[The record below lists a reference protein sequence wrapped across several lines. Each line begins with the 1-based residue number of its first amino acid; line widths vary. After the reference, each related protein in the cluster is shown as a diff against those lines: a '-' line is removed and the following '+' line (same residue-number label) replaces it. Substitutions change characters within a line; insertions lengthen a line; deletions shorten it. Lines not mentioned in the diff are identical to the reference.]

1 MNQHQSQPVRHYIPL
16 VLSILFIG
24 TSGPLGRLI
33 HISPVPIIFFRSLI
47 AFILLFFIIW
57 FSKKSFRITVKK
69 KRNFVF
75 LSGVLLAAHWIA
87 YFISLQLS
95 TVALA
100 MLSMFVYPVITVVLE
115 PFYLKKQFRFIQIPV
130 ALIAIA
136 GIYIMMPAFDI
147 NNDNTLGIL
156 IGLLSAFF
164 YAGRNLLLK
173 KYATT
178 EDGLV
183 VILHQLLVVVILT
196 TPFLFFQ
203 PVSITSLKTEWYYLI
218 FLGVVTT
225 AMGHTFFVK
234 SLNHFS
240 VSTVSILS
248 NFTPVVGILLGIFF
262 LNENPSGNILLG
274 GSLILLTALLE
285 VWLSRRKPNNLF

>member
-1 MNQHQSQPVRHYIPL
+1 M
-16 VLSILFIG
+16 LSILFIG

-33 HISPVPIIFFRSLI
+33 HFSPVVIIFFRSLI
-47 AFILLFFIIW
+47 AFILLFLIIW
-57 FSKKSFRITVKK
+57 FRKKSFRLADTK
-69 KRNFVF
+69 KRKFLF
-75 LSGVLLAAHWIA
+75 LSGVLLAAHWIT

-95 TVALA
+95 TVAIA
-100 MLSMFVYPVITVVLE
+100 MLSMFVYPVITVMLE
-115 PFYLKKQFRFIQIPV
+115 PFYLKKQFRLIQIPV
-130 ALIAIA
+130 ALLALA
-136 GIYIMMPAFDI
+136 GIYILMPAFDI

-156 IGLLSAFF
+156 MGLLSAFF
-164 YAGRNLLLK
+164 YAVRNLLLK
-173 KYATT
+173 KHATT

-196 TPFLFFQ
+196 IPFLFFQ
-203 PVSITSLKTEWYYLI
+203 QVSFVTLRIEWYYLL

-248 NFTPVVGILLGIFF
+248 NFTPVVGILLGMAF
-262 LNENPSGNILLG
+262 LNETPSGNILLG
-274 GSLILLTALLE
+274 GSLILITALLE
-285 VWLSRRKPNNLF
+285 VWLSRSQAK

>member
-1 MNQHQSQPVRHYIPL
+1 MNQQQPIRHYIPL
-16 VLSILFIG
+16 LLSILFIG

-33 HISPVPIIFFRSLI
+33 HISPIPIIFFRSLI
-47 AFILLFFIIW
+47 AFILLFLIIW
-57 FSKKSFRITVKK
+57 FRKKSLRITDTK
-69 KRNFVF
+69 KRKFIF
-75 LSGVLLAAHWIA
+75 LSGVLLAAHWIT

-95 TVALA
+95 TVAIA

-115 PFYLKKQFRFIQIPV
+115 PFYLKKQFRLIQIPV
-130 ALIAIA
+130 ALLALA
-136 GIYIMMPAFDI
+136 GIYIMMPSFDI

-156 IGLLSAFF
+156 MGLLSAFF
-164 YAGRNLLLK
+164 YAARNLLLK
-173 KYATT
+173 KHATA

-196 TPFLFFQ
+196 MPFLFFQ
-203 PVSITSLKTEWYYLI
+203 QVSFTALKTEWYYLL

-248 NFTPVVGILLGIFF
+248 NFTPVVGILLGIVF
-262 LNENPSGNILLG
+262 LNETPSGNIILG
-274 GSLILLTALLE
+274 GALILITALLE
-285 VWLSRRKPNNLF
+285 VWLSRRKPNSLF

>member
-1 MNQHQSQPVRHYIPL
+1 M
-16 VLSILFIG
+16 LSILFIG
-24 TSGPLGRLI
+24 TSGPLGRMI
-33 HISPVPIIFFRSLI
+33 HISPGPIIFFRSLI
-47 AFILLFFIIW
+47 ALILLFFIIW
-57 FSKKSFRITVKK
+57 FSKKSFRLADTK
-69 KRNFVF
+69 KRKFLF
-75 LSGVLLAAHWIA
+75 LSGVLLAAHWIT

-95 TVALA
+95 TVAIA
-100 MLSMFVYPVITVVLE
+100 MLSMFVYPVITVMLE
-115 PFYLKKQFRFIQIPV
+115 PFYLKKQFRLIQIPV
-130 ALIAIA
+130 ALLALA
-136 GIYIMMPAFDI
+136 GIYILMPAFDI

-156 IGLLSAFF
+156 MGLLSAFF
-164 YAGRNLLLK
+164 YAVRNLLLK
-173 KYATT
+173 KHATT

-203 PVSITSLKTEWYYLI
+203 QVSFTTLKTEWYYLL

-248 NFTPVVGILLGIFF
+248 NFTPVVGILLGIAF
-262 LNENPSGNILLG
+262 LNETPSGNILLG
-274 GSLILLTALLE
+274 GSLILITALLE
-285 VWLSRRKPNNLF
+285 VWLSRSQAK

>member
-1 MNQHQSQPVRHYIPL
+1 MA
-16 VLSILFIG
+16 
-24 TSGPLGRLI
+24 
-33 HISPVPIIFFRSLI
+33 IIFFRSLI
-47 AFILLFFIIW
+47 AFLLLFLIIRV
-57 FSKKSFRITVKK
+57 SKKSFQITDTK

-95 TVALA
+95 SVALA

-115 PFYLKKQFRFIQIPV
+115 PFYLKKRFRPIQIPV
-130 ALIAIA
+130 ALLALA
-136 GIYIMMPAFDI
+136 GIYILMPAFDI
-147 NNDNTLGIL
+147 NNDNTLGVL
-156 IGLLSAFF
+156 MGLLSAFF
-164 YAGRNLLLK
+164 YAARNLLLK
-173 KYATT
+173 KHATT

-203 PVSITSLKTEWYYLI
+203 QVSFTTLKTEWYYLL
-218 FLGVVTT
+218 FLGIVTT

-234 SLNHFS
+234 SLNYFS

-248 NFTPVVGILLGIFF
+248 NFTPVVGILLGIAF
-262 LNENPSGNILLG
+262 LNETPSGNILLG
-274 GSLILLTALLE
+274 GSLILITAILE
-285 VWLSRRKPNNLF
+285 VWLSRRKPNNLL

>member
-1 MNQHQSQPVRHYIPL
+1 MNQHQQQPITHYIPL
-16 VLSILFIG
+16 LLSILFIG

-33 HISPVPIIFFRSLI
+33 HISPIPIIFFRSLI
-47 AFILLFFIIW
+47 AFILLFLIIW
-57 FSKKSFRITVKK
+57 LSKKSFLVIDKK
-69 KRNFVF
+69 KRNFIF
-75 LSGVLLAAHWIA
+75 LSGVLLAAHWIT

-100 MLSMFVYPVITVVLE
+100 MLSMFVYPVITVILE
-115 PFYLKKQFRFIQIPV
+115 PFYLKKQFRLIQIPV
-130 ALIAIA
+130 ALLAMA
-136 GIYIMMPAFDI
+136 GIYIMMPVFDI

-156 IGLLSAFF
+156 IGILSAFF
-164 YAGRNLLLK
+164 FAGRNLLLK
-173 KYATT
+173 KHAIA

-196 TPFLFFQ
+196 LPFLFFQ
-203 PVSITSLKTEWYYLI
+203 PVSITTLKTEWFYLL

-225 AMGHTFFVK
+225 ALGHSFFVK
-234 SLNHFS
+234 SLKYFS

-248 NFTPVVGILLGIFF
+248 NFTPVVGIILGIVF
-262 LNENPSGNILLG
+262 LNETPSGNIILG
-274 GSLILLTALLE
+274 GALILLTALLE